1 MVAVESDF
9 IYMYK
14 KMHTKDLAY
23 TQCLNQNTINVHSVV
38 KNMIRKCMLISR
50 GSISYLE
57 LIFDG
62 TIDIYIWWKFLFFLY
77 KCLLIQALNW
87 EGTEP
92 IIAILFDVENGV

>member
-1 MVAVESDF
+1 
-9 IYMYK
+9 
-14 KMHTKDLAY
+14 MHTKDLAY

-62 TIDIYIWWKFLFFLY
+62 TPPPFKRGKNNKVTGPDKNDNN
-77 KCLLIQALNW
+77 LI
-87 EGTEP
+87 EK
-92 IIAILFDVENGV
+92 

>member
-1 MVAVESDF
+1 MF
-9 IYMYK
+9 ILQWLQSSQISSTVL

-50 GSISYLE
+50 GNISYLE

-62 TIDIYIWWKFLFFLY
+62 TRDI
-77 KCLLIQALNW
+77 CL
-87 EGTEP
+87 
-92 IIAILFDVENGV
+92 

>member
-1 MVAVESDF
+1 
-9 IYMYK
+9 
-14 KMHTKDLAY
+14 MHTKDLAY

-62 TIDIYIWWKFLFFLY
+62 TRDMSLMEIFIFSVQMLVNSGIKFGGNRTNHRH
-77 KCLLIQALNW
+77 LI
-87 EGTEP
+87 
-92 IIAILFDVENGV
+92 